1 VTLLSRLGFARPA
14 RKAVLGGPYLAALA
28 SGPLLSVTG
37 TSYQEK
43 AAAYLRAYKSG
54 WFYKA
59 ESRISRDLANLSWTL
74 SYEDSEGDNAEE
86 IIAPA
91 NNLPFERLDP
101 LEQFLRL
108 SERPNPYQ
116 TGGS

>member
-1 VTLLSRLGFARPA
+1 
-14 RKAVLGGPYLAALA
+14 
-28 SGPLLSVTG
+28 LLSVTG

-86 IIAPA
+86 IVAPRTA
-91 NNLPFERLDP
+91 
-101 LEQFLRL
+101 
-108 SERPNPYQ
+108 RPSS
-116 TGGS
+116 GSTRSSSSCACRSARTPGRPGDS

>member
-1 VTLLSRLGFARPA
+1 
-14 RKAVLGGPYLAALA
+14 
-28 SGPLLSVTG
+28 LLSVTG

-86 IIAPA
+86 IVAPQ
-91 NNLPFERLDP
+91 NSTPFERLDP

-108 SERPNPYQ
+108 SERPNPWQ
-116 TGGS
+116 TGRQLKQQSQIRLDMADAP